1 MPRCCAVQPESKWP
15 ITHVRDGAASY
26 PQSSS
31 GAGVDF
37 ERISEIELWMNQ
49 QALNEWIV
57 YESTVKVSCHNSSP
71 RYMTTSDGSE
81 MMSWKDWTK
90 HLCPITY
97 LKYGSTHSLHFH
109 WMRQYKGHLSYFI
122 SINPKGCDVKNYTT
136 ICSWGTLRWICGR
149 KPLPLPILLCGP
161 LPFAC
166 LRWWSLS
173 LWLLAETVRLK
184 VQKRTGK
191 ETSIKHKLHYNGQD
205 TPQAA
210 WCSGCDASPH
220 SSSLHTAFC

>member
-15 ITHVRDGAASY
+15 ITHVRDGTASY

-109 WMRQYKGHLSYFI
+109 WMRQYKGHLSNFI
-122 SINPKGCDVKNYTT
+122 SINPNGCHV
-136 ICSWGTLRWICGR
+136 
-149 KPLPLPILLCGP
+149 
-161 LPFAC
+161 
-166 LRWWSLS
+166 
-173 LWLLAETVRLK
+173 
-184 VQKRTGK
+184 
-191 ETSIKHKLHYNGQD
+191 
-205 TPQAA
+205 
-210 WCSGCDASPH
+210 
-220 SSSLHTAFC
+220 SSLHHYLQLGHALLDAWQKATASAHLALWPFAFRLPQMMKLKLVVACRDSQTQSSKAHWQRNIH